1 MTDTVTRQ
9 FVTRFDN
16 ELRLLAQQKVS
27 RLRKT
32 VLDRGQIV
40 GASFTINNLGSVEMD
55 ENTVRHGDT
64 IFGEIDHTAR
74 NVPLRDYF
82 KALPMDRADLPK
94 MLVNP
99 VTGGQYMQ
107 SLIAA
112 RNRKIDDTIFNALL
126 NSIVSFDG
134 QTTYQL
140 PAAQIIAAGGT
151 GLTKAKIIQARSI
164 FRANETDGVDGDEEE
179 LFFAYDSLALTQIL
193 SDTTLTSADY
203 MAGKMLQDGGVGGKW
218 MGFTWVPFERVRN
231 NGGVRTSAAW
241 AKSAVHF
248 GYGYEQGDIDKR
260 PDKKNL
266 WQTSIEG
273 SYGAGR
279 QDESKVV
286 QVSYQ

>member
-32 VLDRGQIV
+32 VTDRGQIV
-40 GASFTINNLGSVEMD
+40 GASFTINNLGAVNMD

-107 SLIAA
+107 TLIAA
-112 RNRKIDDTIFNALL
+112 RNRQIDDVIFNAVL
-126 NSIVSFDG
+126 NNIVSFDG

-140 PAAQIIAAGGT
+140 PASQIIAAGGT

-164 FRANETDGVDGDEEE
+164 FRANETDGVDGDGDE
-179 LFFAYDSLALTQIL
+179 LFFLYDSLALTQIL
-193 SDTTLTSADY
+193 SDTTLTSADF
-203 MAGKMLQDGGVGGKW
+203 MTGKMLQEGGVGGKW
-218 MGFTWVPFERVRN
+218 MGFTWIPFERVRN
-231 NGGVRTSAAW
+231 VAGVRTSAAYS
-241 AKSAVHF
+241 KSAVHF
-248 GYGYEQGDIDKR
+248 GYGYEQGDVDKR

-279 QDESKVV
+279 QDEAKVV
-286 QVSYQ
+286 QISYQ

>member
-32 VLDRGQIV
+32 VVDRGQIV

-126 NSIVSFDG
+126 NNIVSFDG
-134 QTTYQL
+134 QTTYSL

-231 NGGVRTSAAW
+231 VAGVRTSAAW

-248 GYGYEQGDIDKR
+248 GYGYEQGDVDKR

-279 QDESKVV
+279 QDEAKVV

>member
-32 VLDRGQIV
+32 VVDRGQIV

-126 NSIVSFDG
+126 NNIVSFDG

-231 NGGVRTSAAW
+231 VAGVRTSAAW

-248 GYGYEQGDIDKR
+248 GYGYEQGDVDKR

-266 WQTSIEG
+266 WQVSIEG

>member
-32 VLDRGQIV
+32 VVDRGQIV

-126 NSIVSFDG
+126 NNIVSFDG

-231 NGGVRTSAAW
+231 VAGVRTSAAW

-248 GYGYEQGDIDKR
+248 GYGYEQGDVDNR

-279 QDESKVV
+279 QDEAKVV

>member
-32 VLDRGQIV
+32 VVDRGQIV

-126 NSIVSFDG
+126 NNIVSFDG

-231 NGGVRTSAAW
+231 VAGVRTSAAW

-248 GYGYEQGDIDKR
+248 GYGYEQGDVDKR

-279 QDESKVV
+279 QDEAKVV